1 MTLLYVSLG
10 APEILIIIFIIIGLF
25 LYFIPA
31 FVGRNKRDSMGI
43 TLLNIFLGWSVLGWI
58 GALIWAVT
66 SERKDAPML
75 YNNPFQ
81 PVAAPAS
88 NTEQLMEYK
97 KLLDAGAITQ
107 DEFDSQKAKLLTI

>member
-1 MTLLYVSLG
+1 MTLLYAFTDSPTVR
-10 APEILIIIFIIIGLF
+10 IIFAIIVGLL

-43 TLLNIFLGWSVLGWI
+43 ALVNLFLGWSVLGWI
-58 GALIWAVT
+58 GALIWAVV
-66 SERKDAPML
+66 SKRKDEPMI
-75 YNNPFQ
+75 YHNPFQ

-107 DEFDSQKAKLLTI
+107 EEFDSQKAKLLAV

>member
-1 MTLLYVSLG
+1 MTLQLSTG
-10 APEILIIIFIIIGLF
+10 APEILLIIFFIIGLF

-43 TLLNIFLGWSVLGWI
+43 TLLNLFLGWSVLGWI

-66 SERKDAPML
+66 SERKDAPMI
-75 YNNPFQ
+75 YHNPFQ
-81 PVAAPAS
+81 PVAAPTS

-107 DEFDSQKAKLLTI
+107 EEFDAQKAKLLAV

>member
-1 MTLLYVSLG
+1 MTLQLSTG
-10 APEILIIIFIIIGLF
+10 APEILGIIFFIIGLF

-31 FVGRNKRDSMGI
+31 FVGRNKRDSLGI
-43 TLLNIFLGWSVLGWI
+43 TLLNLFLGWSVLGWI

-66 SERKDAPML
+66 SQRKDAPMI
-75 YNNPFQ
+75 YHNPFQ

-107 DEFDSQKAKLLTI
+107 EEFDTQKAKLLAV

>member
-1 MTLLYVSLG
+1 MTLLYTSG
-10 APEILIIIFIIIGLF
+10 APEILVIIFIIVGLF
-25 LYFIPA
+25 FYFIPA
-31 FVGRNKRDSMGI
+31 FVGRNKRDSLGI

-66 SERKDAPML
+66 SERKDAPIM

-81 PVAAPAS
+81 PVAAPVS

-107 DEFDSQKAKLLTI
+107 EEYDVKKSKLLTV